1 MASHDPFT
9 LTLESAEFDCDRLRI
24 HKLTGVEA
32 ISRLFAFDLEVVCL
46 DRDGVPPEAMLGAV
60 VTIGVHRLEPGGDG
74 SPVGRRIHG
83 MVAEVDDLM
92 AMSADLRVYRLRVT
106 PRAQR
111 LALAEMQD
119 ILMGV
124 TVPAI
129 LTQKLAA
136 VGLEGADVVMRLN
149 GAYEPREFV
158 VQYKETDL
166 AFVSRLAEHLGVSF
180 FFDHEGESDRIVFT
194 DFAQGFGAPG
204 ELPAFSFH
212 GRGVENDV
220 FALEAK
226 HRIIPTYYAVRDY
239 NYRLPQVDLTSDHEV
254 PTGYG
259 GGVIEFGAHHKSPEE
274 GKALAKVRAEERVA
288 TQLVYTG
295 KSALP
300 SIAAGMRFKLTGHPD
315 ADALTLLVVEV
326 EHEARQT
333 VGGHGEG
340 QQRYTNSFRA
350 IPADRTYRPQRVTP
364 RPKISGLVTGIIDPG
379 PLGSGPYAKLDDQG
393 RYTVRFLFDS
403 TAPGERAA
411 SRPVRMVQNH
421 VGENYGTHFPLK
433 PGVEVVIGFIDGDPD
448 RPIIVGAVPNPQ
460 KPSPITS
467 AEANV
472 HRVRTSTG
480 ITVDMAE

>member
-9 LTLESAEFDCDRLRI
+9 LTLESTEFDCEHLRI

-46 DRDGVPPEAMLGAV
+46 DRGGVPLEAMLGASV
-60 VTIGVHRLEPGGDG
+60 IIDVQRLDPAGDG

-92 AMSADLRVYRLRVT
+92 AASADLRVYRLRVT
-106 PRAQR
+106 PRAHR
-111 LALAEMQD
+111 LTLAEMQD

-124 TVPAI
+124 TVPEI

-136 VGLEGADVVMRLN
+136 VGLEGPDVVLRLH
-149 GAYEPREFV
+149 GTYEPREFV

-166 AFVSRLAEHLGVSF
+166 AFVSRLAEHLGISF
-180 FFDHEGESDRIVFT
+180 FFDQENESDQLVFT
-194 DFAQGFGAPG
+194 DYAQGFGTPG
-204 ELPAFSFH
+204 HLPTLPFH
-212 GRGVENDV
+212 ERGVENDV

-226 HRIIPTYYAVRDY
+226 HRLIPTYYAVRDY

-259 GGVIEFGAHHKSPEE
+259 GGVIEFGAHHKSPQE
-274 GKALAKVRAEERVA
+274 GKALAQVRAEERLA

-300 SIAAGMRFKLTGHPD
+300 SISAGMRFKLAGHPD
-315 ADALTLLVVEV
+315 ADELTLLVVEV

-333 VGGHGEG
+333 VGGYGEG

-350 IPADRTYRPQRVTP
+350 IPADRTYRPPRLTP
-364 RPKISGLVTGIIDPG
+364 RPRIPGLVTGIVDPG
-379 PLGSGPYAKLDDQG
+379 PTGPGRHAKLDEHG

-403 TAPGERAA
+403 TAPGERPA

-421 VGENYGTHFPLK
+421 VGENYGTHYPLQ
-433 PGVEVVIGFIDGDPD
+433 PGVEVVLGFIDGDPD
-448 RPIIVGAVPNPQ
+448 RPIIVGAVPNPL
-460 KPSPITS
+460 KPSPVTN

-480 ITVDMAE
+480 IQVDMAE